1 MLTFTRHASQ
11 LPDHSVQ
18 QQTLFSAVVLIC
30 DIRLGILL
38 ACELGITTSDN
49 ERQLMIIPLLGIAVN
64 WVTLRLF
71 RNRSS
76 LIVNSWSFSCTD
88 LIVTYIIITA
98 LPASFSGGLHLSLA
112 YILVSSVLIGLVN
125 QTLWTSFWSSGVVL
139 SLALLKFQH
148 TELSTVVAATMV
160 VGIFAST
167 LLGNRLNRQFTEI
180 SRLSTEVASAR
191 AEERALA
198 ERLTIARDLHD
209 SLAKSVHGIRMLAET
224 LDSSLTSEH
233 HPNAPLSHTL
243 FESADEASREARLV
257 LDGLRSGGDEDIIGA
272 LIEEANRWGARTGLS
287 VSVDRTGSNTPLP
300 CSTEAMWQLQRMVGE
315 ILTNIEKHAHATSV
329 NANFFYD
336 SEHFYLDIYDDGI
349 GFDNSMSNLN
359 QKGHYGLTGLKE
371 RAISLGGHVS
381 IDPHSE
387 FGGGTRVSFH
397 VPIDSLGTHK
407 EKSI

>member
-1 MLTFTRHASQ
+1 
-11 LPDHSVQ
+11 
-18 QQTLFSAVVLIC
+18 
-30 DIRLGILL
+30 
-38 ACELGITTSDN
+38 
-49 ERQLMIIPLLGIAVN
+49 MIIPLLGIAVN